1 MNPEL
6 TMEQCYRDHLTRV
19 YNRLSLTALPERDP
33 GVKDLPL
40 DKVFVKLNVV
50 VPAPPPSAV
59 SFRRFSEERGEG
71 GEFSTQ
77 RHLPRHAEGK
87 EGVEEEWRWRQYR
100 EEIKAPPPVPI
111 SIATALR
118 QHRHLVILGTPG
130 SGKTTLL
137 RWLAI
142 TFAQQQQAQPDRLG
156 VEFSQERVPILLEL
170 RRFVSRAQHWID
182 SPGVFNLAKEIC
194 QWIDADARFAG
205 ITAEWMSQVL
215 TQQPCLLLLDGLDEI
230 ADLEARRR
238 LLESLEAF
246 SQNPQYEKV
255 QCLLTSRF
263 HGFQGIAL
271 GANFQQTEVHPFSEE
286 DIALFIRHWY
296 ATAYAD
302 MAESQAEAQQ
312 LIEAIQ
318 ANVGVK
324 ELAQNPLLCTIIAII
339 YRNNRIL
346 PNRRVELY
354 WKCCEALLDTWERNK
369 AIKESGL
376 IGGFDWQT
384 KLELLMPVA
393 YWFHEGNH
401 GRLAV
406 KEEEVVKLLT
416 TSLEELR
423 ERRLSGGKP
432 IEQEAREFI
441 ATIRDRSGLLQGRG
455 DGTLEFTHRT
465 FQEYLAARYIAKQAE
480 AVCIDIVM
488 THLHEEWWREV
499 HLLVIGHLGS
509 GGDTA
514 EKATRLLLTILND
527 AYKAPSR
534 WLLLVGRWLPR
545 LQWQRRLAWHILREF
560 ELVAQGYADCAPAG
574 RTETLKNALSDFA
587 VRRVSQGEHNRIYF
601 AQRDFVLDILAKYA
615 LPREEVATVLVKEL
629 SDKRYVMRWGILKRL
644 GHLGQASEEVI
655 TALVQALRDN
665 EVLIIRQV
673 ATESLGCLGQA
684 SESVIAALVQASQD
698 KDTLMRQAA
707 TESLGRLGQASE
719 VVINALIQALQ
730 DKEDYVRYT
739 AAENLGRMGQI
750 NPKIATALS
759 KALQDAHAGVR
770 YHAAAGL
777 GLLRQAGPKT
787 ITALLEDLQ
796 NADFLVRYIAVQSLR
811 DLEQANPEV
820 ITALVRLLQD
830 ENWGMRKTAADGLIR
845 LGRHASGEAVTVLL
859 KALQDKGNVPLI
871 RKEAAESLGR
881 LDRAS
886 EEIIAALVEA
896 LQDDEEFVCKAAADS
911 LGRLGRTNE
920 LVKAL
925 QDDDWIVCREAAANL
940 IRLGQVTQ
948 EVVAIQIRALRDK
961 KLRANDRPVHKDAIE
976 NLGQL
981 KKLDDQELWTE
992 VLIVLQEKLHNNDW
1006 DDRGVRQ
1013 AAFNSLRQLLEGK
1026 QIPGYRWRSLEE
1038 RARFWQRFT
1047 SPLFEKLV
1055 LITLIGILL
1064 WLLGTDNQIVQILGI
1079 VGIAF
1084 TILPTLLFP
1093 PKP

>member
-6 TMEQCYRDHLTRV
+6 TMEQCYRDHLTRI

-50 VPAPPPSAV
+50 MPAPSPSAV
-59 SFRRFSEERGEG
+59 SFRRFAELEEDG
-71 GEFSTQ
+71 GEFATQ
-77 RHLPRHAEGK
+77 RHFPRPVDGK
-87 EGVEEEWRWRQYR
+87 DGMMEEWRWRQYR
-100 EEIKAPPPVPI
+100 EEVKAPPPVPI
-111 SIATALR
+111 SIATALQ

-156 VEFSQERVPILLEL
+156 EAFSQERVPILLEL

-205 ITAEWMSQVL
+205 ITADWMSQVL

-318 ANVGVK
+318 VNSGVK
-324 ELAQNPLLCTIIAII
+324 ELAQNPLLCTIVAII

-369 AIKESGL
+369 AIRESGL

-406 KEEEVVKLLT
+406 KEEAVVTQLAK
-416 TSLEELR
+416 SLEELR
-423 ERRLSGGKP
+423 KRSGLSGGKP

-441 ATIRDRSGLLQGRG
+441 VAIRDRSGLLQGRG

-480 AVCIDIVM
+480 AVCIDWVM

-514 EKATRLLLTILND
+514 EKATRLLLTILQE

-534 WLLLVGRWLPR
+534 WLLLPPTGWWRRWLDMYKSSWQERTVKSLLTLSLWLDLGTWLPR
-545 LQWQRRLAWHILREF
+545 LQWQRRLAWLMLREF
-560 ELVAQGYADCAPAG
+560 ELVAQGYADCTPAG
-574 RTETLKNALSDFA
+574 RTPMLTKALSDFA
-587 VRRVSQGEHNRIYF
+587 VKRVSQWQYNPFYW
-601 AQRDFVLDILAKYA
+601 AQRSFVLDTLAKYA
-615 LPREEVATVLVKEL
+615 LPREEVATFLLKGLLNNRLRVRRAAAYWLGLLGYTTNTILTSLVKALEDEDL
-629 SDKRYVMRWGILKRL
+629 RMRSVVAR
-644 GHLGQASEEVI
+644 S
-655 TALVQALRDN
+655 LV
-665 EVLIIRQV
+665 
-673 ATESLGCLGQA
+673 CLGQT
-684 SESVIAALVQASQD
+684 SEAIVPTLVKTLQDEDWFVRMEAA
-698 KDTLMRQAA
+698 KY
-707 TESLGRLGQASE
+707 LGRLSQASE
-719 VVINALIQALQ
+719 VVITALVKALRDEDEWVRRAAVESLERLGQAHEVVVMASVKALQ
-730 DKEDYVRYT
+730 NDDRGMRRKT
-739 AAENLGRMGQI
+739 AENLGDLGQ
-750 NPKIATALS
+750 AT
-759 KALQDAHAGVR
+759 
-770 YHAAAGL
+770 
-777 GLLRQAGPKT
+777 
-787 ITALLEDLQ
+787 E
-796 NADFLVRYIAVQSLR
+796 
-811 DLEQANPEV
+811 EV
-820 ITALVRLLQD
+820 
-830 ENWGMRKTAADGLIR
+830 
-845 LGRHASGEAVTVLL
+845 VT
-859 KALQDKGNVPLI
+859 
-871 RKEAAESLGR
+871 
-881 LDRAS
+881 
-886 EEIIAALVEA
+886 ALVEA
-896 LQDDEEFVCKAAADS
+896 LQDDEESVCKAAADS
-911 LGRLGRTNE
+911 LGRLGQIDE

-925 QDDDWIVCREAAANL
+925 QDDDWVVCRAAAANL
-940 IRLGQVTQ
+940 IRLGQVSQ
-948 EVVAIQIRALRDK
+948 EVVAVQVRALQDK
-961 KLRANDRPVHKDAIE
+961 NRSVRREATE
-976 NLGQL
+976 SLGQL
-981 KKLDDQELWTE
+981 KKMGGEELWTE
-992 VLIVLQEKLHNNDW
+992 VLIVLQQRLHDDDW
-1006 DDRGVRQ
+1006 GVRY
-1013 AAFNSLRQLLEGK
+1013 AAFNSLRQLLAGK

-1038 RARFWQRFT
+1038 RGRFWRRFKN
-1047 SPLFEKLV
+1047 PNLWRH
-1055 LITLIGILL
+1055 LL
-1064 WLLGTDNQIVQILGI
+1064 MAVVAVLLGLGA
-1079 VGIAF
+1079 VYSGPQMDSWVAELLVF
-1084 TILPTLLFP
+1084 LASAGVAYTILPQLPFFAEE
-1093 PKP
+1093 KK